1 MMRKLLLLVL
11 AFFTSA
17 VYAQNTPAKLVNPF
31 VGTGGHGHTFP
42 GATVPFGMV
51 QLSPD
56 TRIDG
61 SWDGCGGYHYSDSLI
76 YGFSHTHL
84 SGTGCSD
91 YGDILLMPM
100 KSSPDLKQKN
110 YPSSFIHKAEKAG
123 AGWYEVILRD
133 QQIKAELTTSTRVGF
148 HRYTFPE
155 KKGFVVL
162 DLLHRD
168 ELLEGKV
175 EQVDDHTIRG
185 MRRSKAWAIDQ
196 VIYFEIAFSQKISG
210 IKGSTNSTQGDLR
223 STIQFDT
230 MSSNELEVKV
240 GVSFSS
246 MEGAHL
252 NLKSEASNINFDL
265 AKANAIKYWETEL
278 NRIQIKGGTLEQ
290 QKIFYTALYH
300 TMIQPNTVS
309 DVDGSYRGMDKKVHK
324 AEGFTYY
331 SVFSLWDTF
340 RAAHPLYAILYPER
354 TRDFIKTFLR
364 MFQEGGRLPVWEL
377 ASNETDCMIGYHN
390 VSVMVDAYFKGIK
403 GFDTKLALEAMQKS
417 ATWDHLG
424 LPAYMDHG
432 FLSVDD
438 EHESV
443 SKTLEY
449 AYDDWCIARFAEA
462 LNQPTVYSEYAAR
475 SNNWRNLFNPESGF
489 MQPKKNGS
497 WLSPFDPREV
507 NNHFTEAN
515 SWQYSFFVPHDIYG
529 LAQAHGGQ
537 DALIKKLLGLFE
549 ADSKTTGRTQSDI
562 TGLIGQYAH
571 GNEPSHHMAWMFSAL
586 GEPKHTQTYVRR
598 IMSEMYHN
606 APDGLS
612 GNEDCGQMSAWY
624 VFAAMGFYPLCPGN
638 PSYVVGAPLF
648 DEIKI
653 TPVNGKLFSI
663 KAPGASKNAYTTA
676 VEGKPN
682 FWFNHS
688 SIVNGE
694 SIALTMS
701 TKAPVKQAMQRAP
714 FSYNWSAVKTP
725 PGKGIHAAPT
735 LLRAPMTFRDSF
747 IVELTPESRLQVVR
761 YTLDGRKPSLKD
773 PIFPRSGLINSYA
786 TYAKNGLTDREG
798 IVIRNSCTLSFAA
811 FDGNSGDMV
820 SPVSTAKFFKIPHNY
835 TIQIQSKYN
844 PQYTA
849 GGDEGIIDGLF
860 ADENWRKGGWQGYQG
875 QDFECVVDLKKVTEI
890 STIGASFLQDSRSWI
905 LFPKEVRFEY
915 SLDGIQFIP
924 FATDS
929 NFIDPKDTKVQLQKF
944 EEKRAFV
951 SNKQNEPMTT
961 LQPTAMRFIRVKAKN
976 FGVLP
981 EWHQGA
987 GGEAFIFI
995 DEIWAR

>member
-1 MMRKLLLLVL
+1 MMRKLLFLLL
-11 AFFTSA
+11 CLFTTA
-17 VYAQNTPAKLVNPF
+17 VSAQNTPAKLVNPF

-133 QQIKAELTTSTRVGF
+133 QQIRAELTTSTRVGF
-148 HRYTFPE
+148 HRYTYPE
-155 KKGFVVL
+155 KNGFVLL

-175 EQVDDHTIRG
+175 EQVDDFTIRG
-185 MRRSKAWAIDQ
+185 MRRSKAWANDQ
-196 VIYFEIAFSQKISG
+196 VIYFEIFFSQKISG
-210 IKGSTNSTQGDLR
+210 IKGSANSTQGDLR
-223 STIQFDT
+223 TAIQFDAMT
-230 MSSNELEVKV
+230 SNELEVKV

-246 MEGAHL
+246 MAGAHL
-252 NLKSEASNINFDL
+252 NLTTEATNITFDL
-265 AKANAIKYWETEL
+265 AKENAIKYWETEL

-354 TRDFIKTFLR
+354 TRDFIQTFLR

-377 ASNETDCMIGYHN
+377 ASNETDCMIAYHS

-403 GFDTKLALEAMQKS
+403 DFDTKLALEAMRRS
-417 ATWDHLG
+417 ATWKHLG

-449 AYDDWCIARFAEA
+449 AYDDWCIARFAES
-462 LNQPTVYSEYAAR
+462 LNQPLAFSEYAAR
-475 SNNWRNLFNPESGF
+475 SNSWRNLFNPESGF
-489 MQPKKNGS
+489 MQPKKNGA

-515 SWQYSFFVPHDIYG
+515 SWQYSFFVPQDIYG

-537 DALIKKLLGLFE
+537 DALIKKLSGLFE

-586 GEPKHTQTYVRR
+586 GEPKLTQTYVRR

-638 PSYVVGAPLF
+638 PNYVVGSPLF

-663 KAPGASKNAYTTA
+663 KAPGASKNAFTSA
-676 VEGKPN
+676 VEGKQN

-701 TKAPVKQAMQRAP
+701 AQAPAKQAMQRAP
-714 FSYNWSAVKTP
+714 FSYDWTAVKTLS
-725 PGKGIHAAPT
+725 APVFST
-735 LLRAPMTFRDSF
+735 SQQVFRDSLW
-747 IVELTPESRLQVVR
+747 VKMESSVTGSKVYYTQNGETPTEKSMLAN
-761 YTLDGRKPSLKD
+761 G
-773 PIFPRSGLINSYA
+773 PIL
-786 TYAKNGLTDREG
+786 
-798 IVIRNSCTLSFAA
+798 IRNSSQLKAIA
-811 FDGNSGDMV
+811 VKDGIS
-820 SPVSTAKFFKIPHNY
+820 SPVNAAAYHKIPHNW
-835 TIQIQSKYN
+835 TVKINSTYN
-844 PQYTA
+844 PQYSA
-849 GGDEGIIDGLF
+849 GGDQGIIDGLF
-860 ADENWRKGGWQGYQG
+860 ADENWRKGGWQGFQG
-875 QDFECVVDLKKVTEI
+875 QDFECMIDLQKTAEI

-905 LFPKEVRFEY
+905 LFPTEVRFEY

-924 FATDS
+924 FVTDS

-951 SNKQNEPMTT
+951 SNEQNEPMTIP
-961 LQPTAMRFIRVKAKN
+961 QPTAMRFIRVKATN

-987 GGEAFIFI
+987 GGDAFIFI
-995 DEIWAR
+995 DEIWAK